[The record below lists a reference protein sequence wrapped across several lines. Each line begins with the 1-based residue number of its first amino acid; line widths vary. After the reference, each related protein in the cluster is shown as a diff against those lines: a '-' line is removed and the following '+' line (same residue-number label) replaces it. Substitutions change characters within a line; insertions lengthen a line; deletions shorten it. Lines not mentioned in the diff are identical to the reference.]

1 MSDGIKE
8 SDGILDLQQKL
19 KALGNRYAI
28 EILQV
33 LSPKT
38 GDIIPSLGWEEIVD
52 GVLELGGVSRPQDR
66 PGGEKTKEE
75 AEYEKRRQRFV
86 TGGTL
91 YETMNKLI
99 QVGFVSAI
107 GARGKKKR
115 RFTITH
121 DGRLALSAIGG
132 MRGPTAVDTE
142 IRRAAKTLLK
152 HKNFIRL
159 LPAQEK
165 FLEEVGEVDS
175 NLVIQMP
182 PGSGKTFLAMIVI
195 LIRLQRGKRCLYL
208 TPYTSLNTQ
217 VIDEYG
223 ELFETMGYPVVRHD
237 GKHRATE
244 AELEG
249 ASLVVGV
256 LESVLSAVLAR
267 KPWTNHIG
275 LVVVDELTEL
285 DSAVIRIEPQSLG
298 TDRSAKLDCLVTQLK
313 QNTQLITLSSR
324 FGQTEEVARWL
335 DAKVFRPRV
344 RLTPDEFIAREDSNE
359 IVIES
364 SDGTQF
370 SQLSVGNMLHAVLE
384 HTGEYE
390 NNSILIVVGTRD
402 AAEGIAADLAETHPR
417 PIPDEIA
424 SMILGPERELPVTAR
439 LERSLA
445 RGVAFHHAGLDVAVR
460 ERLERSIKTGSVR
473 TVVSTTGITSGIS
486 FPIDC
491 VMIMFGTGMYF
502 LVSRS
507 RYLQIAGRIGEYHLA
522 RNGGRV
528 YLMYEGPTL
537 QFRSLEELEDTLL
550 HSPLRP
556 LRPGSL
562 HPSLIASLLMREAV
576 LGRGFTREK
585 AEEKFLK
592 LVGDT
597 FRGSV
602 DSEYRRKMK
611 KIFSTLVDWLQEND
625 VLKKSD
631 GRFRIS
637 KEARSAV
644 TSGINI
650 VEYVAS
656 REVISSLRQDPDES
670 ELIELLLRFSLPQ
683 TLRPRAFVP
692 TEIELR
698 LAEIEPPDQRYR
710 DFKKGRDQ
718 FKRLVLQGWLNEMIV
733 EEVIEHAE
741 ARSREASGGR
751 RSIGGDIGEGD
762 LETLV
767 GICSNI
773 AWSLGRFLK
782 AMKRRGLSRR
792 LETFSKQLRHG
803 VRNDLAESDLFDFRI
818 SVRDDAERRILSRLE
833 ARTLFDSG
841 YKSIREIVR
850 KDMDAKKPGFARD
863 RFAKNCGLSQEIG
876 KEVYKAALDNV
887 KSMIDSD

>member
-1 MSDGIKE
+1 MPTGTKE
-8 SDGILDLQQKL
+8 SERASRLQQQL
-19 KALGNRYAI
+19 KALGNRYAV

-33 LSPKT
+33 LSPEI
-38 GDIIPSLGWEEIVD
+38 GDIIPSFGWDLIVD
-52 GVLELGGVSRPQDR
+52 GILELGGVRRPSSM
-66 PGGEKTKEE
+66 PSGEKTEDE
-75 AEYEKRRQRFV
+75 AEYEKHRQRFV

-99 QVGFVSAI
+99 QVGFVEAI
-107 GARGKKKR
+107 GARGRKNR
-115 RFTITH
+115 RFRITH
-121 DGRLALSAIGG
+121 DGRLALSVIGG
-132 MRGPTAVDTE
+132 LRGPTSVDTE
-142 IRRAAKTLLK
+142 LRGAAMALLK
-152 HKNFIRL
+152 HKNYTSL
-159 LPAQEK
+159 LPAQER
-165 FLEEVGEVDS
+165 FLEEVGEVDG

-195 LIRLQRGKRCLYL
+195 LIRLQRGVKCLYL

-223 ELFETMGYPVVRHD
+223 ELFENLGYPVVRYD

-256 LESVLSAVLAR
+256 LESVLSSVLAAR
-267 KPWTNHIG
+267 PWTNQIG
-275 LVVVDELTEL
+275 LAVVDELTEL
-285 DSAVIRIEPQSLG
+285 DSAVIRIQAQSLG
-298 TDRSAKLDCLVTQLK
+298 TDRSARLDYLVTQLK

-324 FGQTEEVARWL
+324 FGQTGEVARWL
-335 DAKVFRPRV
+335 DAQVFRPRV
-344 RLTPDEFIAREDSNE
+344 RLTPDEFIVRDDDEGT
-359 IVIES
+359 IIES
-364 SDGTQF
+364 SDGTQY
-370 SQLSVGNMLHAVLE
+370 SQLSVDNMLHAVLE

-390 NNSILIVVGTRD
+390 NNSVLIVVGTRD
-402 AAEGIAADLAETHPR
+402 AAEGIASDLAETHPR
-417 PIPDEIA
+417 TIPDEIV

-439 LERSLA
+439 LERPLS
-445 RGVAFHHAGLDVAVR
+445 RGVAFHHAGLDATVR

-486 FPIDC
+486 FPLDC
-491 VMIMFGTGMYF
+491 VTIMFGTGMYF

-522 RNGGRV
+522 RKGGRV

-537 QFRSLEELEDTLL
+537 QFHSFEELEDTLL

-562 HPSLIASLLMREAV
+562 HPSLIASLLMKEAV
-576 LGRGFTREK
+576 MRRGFTRDA

-592 LVGDT
+592 LVGET

-602 DSEYRRKMK
+602 DIEYNRRMK
-611 KIFSTLVDWLQEND
+611 KIFSTLIDWFEENA
-625 VLKKSD
+625 VLEKSD
-631 GRFRIS
+631 GRLRIS
-637 KEARSAV
+637 KEARSVV

-656 REVISSLRQDPDES
+656 RDIISSLQQDTGES
-670 ELIELLLRFSLPQ
+670 ELIDLLLRFSLPQ
-683 TLRPRAFVP
+683 TLRPRAYVP

-710 DFKKGRDQ
+710 DFKKGRNQ
-718 FKRLVLQGWLNEMIV
+718 FKMLVLQGWLKEMSV

-741 ARSREASGGR
+741 ANSREASGGR
-751 RSIGGDIGEGD
+751 QSIGGDIGEGD

-782 AMKRRGLSRR
+782 AMKRRKVSRR
-792 LETFSKQLRHG
+792 LETFSKQLRYG
-803 VRNDLAESDLFDFRI
+803 VRADLAESNLFNLRI
-818 SVRDDAERRILSRLE
+818 PVRDDAEPRILSRVE
-833 ARTLFDSG
+833 ARTLFDWG
-841 YKSIREIVR
+841 YKSIEEIVR
-850 KDMDAKKPGFARD
+850 KDMDATKPGFARN
-863 RFAKNCGLSQEIG
+863 RFARRCGLDQDLG
-876 KEVYKAALDNV
+876 KEVYKAALDHV
-887 KSMIDSD
+887 KSMIDGD

>member
-244 AELEG
+244 AVLEG

-611 KIFSTLVDWLQEND
+611 KIFSTLVDWLEEND
-625 VLKKSD
+625 VLRKSD

-656 REVISSLRQDPDES
+656 REVISSLRQDPGES

-741 ARSREASGGR
+741 ASSREASGGR